1 MAVPSQLRFLR
12 PRRQRPFLGTAG
24 GPYIQALEVF
34 AALHWALSIYVA
46 FILCPKAL
54 PDVIM
59 PTLVLAAFWSPGPG
73 SLAFVIAAC
82 VSRGLHA
89 LWITWGLR
97 ALLTASREP
106 LHFRLLPIICA
117 LAGAILLATALLLW
131 ERRRLFAPPGLPAQ
145 RWRIAAGILVALA
158 TLKLSWVGP
167 LLRLTVYGELR

>member
-1 MAVPSQLRFLR
+1 V
-12 PRRQRPFLGTAG
+12 
-24 GPYIQALEVF
+24 
-34 AALHWALSIYVA
+34 
-46 FILCPKAL
+46 FILWPKAL

-97 ALLTASREP
+97 ALLTAPREP
-106 LHFRLLPIICA
+106 PHFRLLPVICA
-117 LAGAILLATALLLW
+117 LAGAILIATALFLW

-145 RWRIAAGILVALA
+145 GWRIAAGILVALA
-158 TLKLSWVGP
+158 TIKLSWVGP